1 MGSMVGMVKF
11 LYTFAYLLEIPD
23 KPIDRMPIYIFLQA
37 ILFCRIW
44 KTFPCNLSIRAKTR
58 ERILFWGCAYCKV
71 LKIRNIVSR
80 KTAIFTKDSASD
92 CEVMKGVCFIGQLVR
107 LNNRDLKRERYVQ
120 LAKRKHFNMLEVI
133 GVWQLNII

>member
-1 MGSMVGMVKF
+1 M
-11 LYTFAYLLEIPD
+11 
-23 KPIDRMPIYIFLQA
+23 
-37 ILFCRIW
+37 
-44 KTFPCNLSIRAKTR
+44 SIRAKTR

-133 GVWQLNII
+133 GV